1 MPVALPPRTSFIVA
15 HRAGNDVERLRR
27 AEQAGVGLVEAD
39 VRLFRGRLEVRHL
52 KTVGPVPLLWD
63 TWTVA
68 PPWTPR
74 LLLGDL
80 LATAA
85 PETELMLDL
94 KGRDP
99 RLAPAVARALREQP
113 RASVT
118 VCSRSWRLLE
128 PLRDEPA
135 VRVVHSV
142 GSERQLAALL
152 RRIGGTGLQGV
163 SIHKKLLDPA
173 ITARLRARTELVMA
187 WPVLDLEE
195 GRRLAALGVTG
206 VISDRFEQFIR
217 PRQAAPT

>member
-80 LATAA
+80 LAAAA

-99 RLAPAVARALREQP
+99 RLAPAVARALRAQP

-128 PLRDEPA
+128 PLREEPA

-152 RRIGGTGLQGV
+152 RRFGGTGLQGV

-173 ITARLRARTELVMA
+173 ITARLRGLASVVLS
-187 WPVLDLEE
+187 WPVLDQAEAS
-195 GRRLAALGVTG
+195 RLAAWGVDGLITE
-206 VISDRFEQFIR
+206 SYEAL
-217 PRQAAPT
+217 QAP